1 MHNPDISYK
10 SGLCLIHTW
19 PEFPVFSLLN
29 ARICESL
36 KFGCNLKEGM
46 FDPQFGSLEGTGRLG
61 IGPFPLPVRPVF
73 WWQLPLWKPL
83 FCWAAK
89 SWDKQIFERLNGR
102 CFFFLE
108 CVPFRTKCSLRIWK
122 TWKAL
127 QISASQVPS
136 APHKLLE
143 LLPWYTESKVVPTS
157 SSDSCMCFIRMP
169 HLPVLLR
176 GWPVLFT

>member
-102 CFFFLE
+102 CFFFWNVFLSE
-108 CVPFRTKCSLRIWK
+108 QSVLPEYGKHEKPCRSRLHKFRL
-122 TWKAL
+122 
-127 QISASQVPS
+127 
-136 APHKLLE
+136 H
-143 LLPWYTESKVVPTS
+143 PTS
-157 SSDSCMCFIRMP
+157 SWSYCPGIQNR
-169 HLPVLLR
+169 R
-176 GWPVLFT
+176 